1 MDRAVILVGTET
13 WNAEDVADELAGALE
28 ETGFEVETL
37 DMEEADTGAFDGRSV
52 VVVCTSTYGD
62 GELPMNSEDL
72 YEALS
77 EGTPDLG
84 GVLFA
89 VCALGDSAYPEFCEA
104 GKMWSR
110 LLADLGAEEV
120 VGRHEIDAG
129 PDEEDIEGAR
139 EWAGRIAEEFA
150 AAVK

>member
-1 MDRAVILVGTET
+1 M
-13 WNAEDVADELAGALE
+13 
-28 ETGFEVETL
+28 
-37 DMEEADTGAFDGRSV
+37 
-52 VVVCTSTYGD
+52 CTATYGE

-77 EGTPDLG
+77 EERPDLG
-84 GVLFA
+84 GVLFV

-120 VGRHEIDAG
+120 VERHEIDAG
-129 PDEEDIEGAR
+129 PDEGDIKGAR
-139 EWAGRIAEEFA
+139 EWAERVAEEFA